1 MGENHG
7 PLVRG
12 RKAARVEASDG
23 DVKLYTRRLGAISA
37 APGSELR
44 LALPLDLRSTVTAGR
59 RRPMSPSRSLTQA
72 LEKGYSQHQL
82 ALDRKRHLKRIESGT
97 ARWKNAPACSG

>member
-1 MGENHG
+1 MQEEATDGKLCCTRVVLARDLGCAGH
-7 PLVRG
+7 R
-12 RKAARVEASDG
+12 AA
-23 DVKLYTRRLGAISA
+23 TCA
-37 APGSELR
+37 A
-44 LALPLDLRSTVTAGR
+44 RSTVTAGR

-82 ALDRKRHLKRIESGT
+82 ALDRKRHLKHIESGT

>member
-1 MGENHG
+1 M
-7 PLVRG
+7 
-12 RKAARVEASDG
+12 
-23 DVKLYTRRLGAISA
+23 RRLGARSRLRRA
-37 APGSELR
+37 ASCDWR
-44 LALPLDLRSTVTAGR
+44 CRSTVTAGR